1 MQAQLACDTVNC
13 VPTDMLHPKEGR
25 GQMGKVTVLIGLAGG
40 AGAMYLLDR
49 EHGRERRARLTEE
62 MQRLREKLS
71 DEEGHVDPRDILNRT
86 KESVSDLRH
95 RLTNGQR
102 EKVTSEIR
110 GAASGL
116 GSTGRW
122 SPGTRL
128 LAAGVGSGLALYGIR
143 RTSLIGLGM
152 TAAGLG
158 LLARAIA
165 NFELRRPSEEFERD
179 PTAGRQESRDPRS
192 EELRTG
198 MSEQPSSRRPS
209 DRTKSELTGDL
220 DDATTAQ
227 DMRDRISE
235 ERAAFTESPETLPSD

>member
-1 MQAQLACDTVNC
+1 M
-13 VPTDMLHPKEGR
+13 GR
-25 GQMGKVTVLIGLAGG
+25 VTVLIGLAGG
-40 AGAMYLLDR
+40 AGAMYLLDP

-62 MQRLREKLS
+62 VQRLRERLS
-71 DEEGHVDPRDILNRT
+71 DEEGRVDPRDILNRT
-86 KESVSDLRH
+86 KESMSDLRQ
-95 RLTNGQR
+95 RFANGQR
-102 EKVTSEIR
+102 ERVTSEIR
-110 GAASGL
+110 GAASEL

-152 TAAGLG
+152 TAAGIG

-165 NFELRRPSEEFERD
+165 NFELRKPSEGFDRAA
-179 PTAGRQESRDPRS
+179 TAGRPESRDLRN

-198 MSEQPSSRRPS
+198 MSEQPREQSGSRQSSA
-209 DRTKSELTGDL
+209 RTQNEWASDL
-220 DDATTAQ
+220 DDAATAQ

-235 ERAAFTESPETLPSD
+235 ERAAFTDSPESLPSD

>member
-1 MQAQLACDTVNC
+1 
-13 VPTDMLHPKEGR
+13 
-25 GQMGKVTVLIGLAGG
+25 
-40 AGAMYLLDR
+40 
-49 EHGRERRARLTEE
+49 
-62 MQRLREKLS
+62 
-71 DEEGHVDPRDILNRT
+71 
-86 KESVSDLRH
+86 
-95 RLTNGQR
+95 
-102 EKVTSEIR
+102 VTSEIR

-143 RTSLIGLGM
+143 RTSLMGLGM

-165 NFELRRPSEEFERD
+165 NFELRKPSEEFD
-179 PTAGRQESRDPRS
+179 HNATAARPESRGLRN

-198 MSEQPSSRRPS
+198 MSKQPSSRGAS
-209 DRTKSELTGDL
+209 DHAKSEPAGDL
-220 DDATTAQ
+220 DDAATAQ

-235 ERAAFTESPETLPSD
+235 ERAALTESPETLPSD